1 MKLRQIATFIA
12 VYQERSF
19 TAAAIRV
26 HATQSGVSMQIK
38 ELEEGVGL
46 QFFERS
52 ARGVEPTP
60 AGERFYA
67 HAMRVTH
74 ELQSLRDQMSAIK
87 GQVTGSVTAGLM
99 PTFTRAAL
107 SPAVQRFSATYPLVN
122 VRIVEAYSA
131 VLTEAVANEEIDF
144 AIVPPSSSDPRLHAQ
159 YISQDQELFV
169 TSPHTE
175 RVHLSPINIGK
186 AGPLKLI
193 LPTHRNARRARL
205 DAYLQGVG
213 ANVAAILE
221 MDAMMGTLELIA
233 ASEWVAILPGALC
246 YPDLAGGTRK
256 VHPIDEPPLFVDYV
270 LITPASRLLGSA
282 AKGFADSLKAE
293 IIRLGEDTRAR
304 TNLR

>member
-1 MKLRQIATFIA
+1 MKIRQIATFIA

-19 TAAAIRV
+19 TSAAVRA
-26 HATQSGVSMQIK
+26 HTTQSGVSMQIK
-38 ELEEGVGL
+38 DLEDSVGL
-46 QFFERS
+46 QLFERS

-107 SPAVQRFSATYPLVN
+107 TPAVQRFSAQYPLVN

-131 VLTEAVANEEIDF
+131 VLTESVANEEIDF
-144 AIVPPSSSDPRLHAQ
+144 AIVPPSSSDPRLQAQ
-159 YISQDQELFV
+159 YISQDRELFV
-169 TSPHTE
+169 TSNKTE
-175 RVHLSPINIGK
+175 RAHLTPVQIS
-186 AGPLKLI
+186 AMGPLKLI

-205 DAYLQGVG
+205 DAYLKGVG

-221 MDAMMGTLELIA
+221 MDAMMGTIELIA
-233 ASEWVAILPGALC
+233 ASDWVSILPGALC
-246 YPDLAGGTRK
+246 YPDVVSGPRK
-256 VHPIDEPPLFVDYV
+256 IHPIEEPPLFVDYV

-282 AKGFADSLKAE
+282 ARAFADALKSEIIHLGAE
-293 IIRLGEDTRAR
+293 IRDR
-304 TNLR
+304 TQAH

>member
-1 MKLRQIATFIA
+1 LKIRQIATFIA

-38 ELEEGVGL
+38 ELEDSVGL
-46 QFFERS
+46 QLFERS

-107 SPAVQRFSATYPLVN
+107 TPAVQSFSAEYPLVN

-144 AIVPPSSSDPRLHAQ
+144 AIVPPSGSDPRLQAQ
-159 YISQDQELFV
+159 YISQDRELFV
-169 TSPHTE
+169 TCHDTE
-175 RVHLSPINIGK
+175 RKHLSPIKISA

-205 DAYLQGVG
+205 DAYLKGVG
-213 ANVAAILE
+213 ANVTAILE
-221 MDAMMGTLELIA
+221 MDAMMGTIELIA
-233 ASEWVAILPGALC
+233 ASDWVSILPGALC
-246 YPDLAGGTRK
+246 YPDLVGGARK
-256 VHPIDEPPLFVDYV
+256 IHPIEEPPLFVDYV

-282 AKGFADSLKAE
+282 ARGFADALKSEIVRLGAE
-293 IIRLGEDTRAR
+293 IRER
-304 TNLR
+304 TSSH